1 MVDSYK
7 LGAKTAE
14 LLARVI
20 VLRDL
25 QKAGKLD
32 LRYGKKGELQ
42 EVLECGPMALNRSLA
57 ALEELEPEIDRLL
70 TKFNTLN
77 SIPDRVKALLDLS
90 EKRYAEMKQNPIL
103 AIPYEDYYQLLQAEG
118 LVT

>member
-1 MVDSYK
+1 MGDTYK
-7 LGAKTAE
+7 LGDKTAE

-20 VLRDL
+20 VLRDM

-42 EVLECGPMALNRSLA
+42 EILECGPMALNRSLA
-57 ALEELEPEIDRLL
+57 ALDELQPEINRLL
-70 TKFNTLN
+70 EKFNSPT
-77 SIPDRVKALLDLS
+77 SVPDRVKALLDLS
-90 EKRYAEMKQNPIL
+90 EKRYADMKKNPAS
-103 AIPYEDYYQLLQAEG
+103 AIPYADYYQLLEDEG